1 MSIELA
7 LLSRVSYRD
16 VELTGSRLRG
26 LLALLAAG
34 QHTGCS
40 TTRLVDAL
48 WPDERPEHPAKALQ
62 VLVSRARARIGADN
76 IASTPTGYRLTL
88 PDDQVDATA
97 VLRNAAASE
106 HHARNGAHAESLA
119 EAEAGLALC
128 AGAESWGSGPDDD
141 PVEALRAARVST
153 YRSLRRSRAL
163 ALSRLD
169 RRAEALEP
177 LRDLLART
185 PRDEEVLAE
194 LLRCEAAIMG
204 PATAL
209 ARYDAY
215 RQTLREEL
223 GSDPGHALRAVHAD
237 LLRAEAP
244 AVRHGVQYDPNP
256 LLGRDHDVAEVAA
269 LLRSARVTSIVGP
282 GGLGKTRLAH
292 VVSRAAEQRAVHFV
306 SLAGA
311 TTDDDVIGEVASVL
325 GIGEPGR
332 RAATRHTSVLR
343 GVVAALGAGP
353 ALLVLDNCEH
363 VVRGAADLVRAL
375 ISMTRDLRVL
385 TTSRAPLGLSS
396 ESVYL
401 LPELSLDVATTL
413 FAQRATAARPGVDL
427 PGDVVRDLCAHL
439 DGLPLAVELAAARV
453 RVMSVVD
460 IARRIDDRFVLLRG
474 GTRDAPQRHRTLHAV
489 IDWSWQLLE
498 PDAQA
503 ALRALSIFPG
513 GFGVDAA
520 RHVVDTQDDVLLLL
534 EQLVEQSLLKVI
546 DTETGARFR
555 MLETVREF
563 TTARRAEAGETDA
576 VINRFLSWATH
587 FGIAHADS
595 VFSADPVAF
604 IADARSD
611 QDNLIQALRYGLD
624 RDDGASVVATTS
636 AVLSGLWMV
645 ESNFARIASL
655 ATDIGHVLA
664 NYRPEPELV
673 EVTRT
678 ALVLCAVSAFLI
690 QGKQPP
696 RLYAALRAFPAAPP
710 DTVIRATQLV
720 LAATTDSPEAIF
732 ALADSDEPL
741 LAGMANAVLSYAL
754 EAENDFEGALHAAR
768 RTAFVFDEHRS
779 LAMRAVAHS
788 RVGEL
793 SLQADPGDAAVHHM
807 SIALATVEKLG
818 AWTTLARGRWA
829 IVLANLQRGALEETE
844 TVLAEAKQLLGD
856 DQTGNLNMVDI
867 AARATISIARGDI
880 DAGLSG
886 WRQAAYAI
894 RASDGRV
901 GVWQLEILAVCVV
914 AHAQHHQL
922 DQVADLV
929 AAIPDAVTALVA
941 DPGTRPAVFPACGA
955 ALLAIAM
962 TDLERAPTRAARTI
976 ALAQRLHFVR
986 GFQPIMS
993 VPAAEQAARAAD
1005 EPAYDE
1011 AVSSYARLDN
1021 PSLRT
1026 EILAALAEHQRVSG
1040 SDPA

>member
-26 LLALLAAG
+26 LLALLATD
-34 QHTGCS
+34 QPTGCS
-40 TTRLVDAL
+40 TTRLIDAL
-48 WPDERPEHPAKALQ
+48 WPEDRPEHPAKALQ
-62 VLVSRARARIGADN
+62 VLVSRARTRIGTDT

-88 PDDQVDATA
+88 PGDQVDATA

-106 HHARNGAHAESLA
+106 QHARAGAHAEALA
-119 EAEAGLALC
+119 EAETGLALC
-128 AGAESWGSGPDDD
+128 AGAESWGSAAADD
-141 PVEALRAARVST
+141 PLEALRAARLST
-153 YRSLRRSRAL
+153 YRSLKRSQAL
-163 ALSRLD
+163 ALSRLA
-169 RRAEALEP
+169 RYAQALEP
-177 LRDLLART
+177 LTDLIART

-215 RQTLREEL
+215 RQTLRDDL
-223 GSDPGHALRAVHAD
+223 GSDPGQALRAVHAN

-244 AVRHGVQYDPNP
+244 TVRHGVQYDPNP
-256 LLGRDHDVAEVAA
+256 LLGRDHDIAEVTA

-292 VVSRAAEQRAVHFV
+292 VVSRAADQRAVHFV
-306 SLAGA
+306 GLAGA
-311 TTDDDVIGEVASVL
+311 TTDDDVAGEVASVL
-325 GIGEPGR
+325 GIGEPSR
-332 RAATRHTSVLR
+332 RTPTARLNILSGIVT
-343 GVVAALGAGP
+343 ALGAGP

-363 VVRGAADLVRAL
+363 VVNGAADLVRAL
-375 ISMTRDLRVL
+375 ISMSSDLRVL

-401 LPELSLDVATTL
+401 LPELTPEVAEAL
-413 FAQRATAARPGVDL
+413 FTQRATAARPTVDL
-427 PGDVVRDLCAHL
+427 PADTVRDLCAHL

-460 IARRIDDRFVLLRG
+460 IARRIDDRFTLLRG
-474 GTRDAPQRHRTLHAV
+474 GTRDAPQRHHTLHAV

-498 PDAQA
+498 PAAQA
-503 ALRALSIFPG
+503 AMRALSIFPD
-513 GFGVDAA
+513 GFNAA
-520 RHVVDTQDDVLLLL
+520 AAQQLTDTRQDVLPTL
-534 EQLVEQSLLKVI
+534 EQLVQQSLLKVI

-563 TTARRAEAGETDA
+563 AAAARAEAGEATKVTD
-576 VINRFLSWATH
+576 RFLTWATH
-587 FGIAHADS
+587 FGTTHAES
-595 VFSADPVAF
+595 IFSPDPIGF
-604 IADARSD
+604 IAEARSE

-624 RDDGASVVATTS
+624 RADGASVVATTS

-655 ATDIGHVLA
+655 ATDIGRVLA
-664 NYRPEPELV
+664 NYQPEPELV

-678 ALVLCAVSAFLI
+678 ALVLCAISAFLI
-690 QGKQPP
+690 QGQQPP
-696 RLYAALRAFPAAPP
+696 RLYAALRAFPTAPP
-710 DTVIRATQLV
+710 DTVIRAAQRV
-720 LAATTDSPEAIF
+720 LAATTENPEAIT

-741 LAGMANAVLSYAL
+741 VSGMANAVLSYAL
-754 EAENDFEGALHAAR
+754 EAENDFDGALSAAQR
-768 RTAFVFDEHRS
+768 AVFVFDEHGS

-793 SLQADPGDAAVHHM
+793 SLQAEPGDAALHHM
-807 SIALATVEKLG
+807 TIALATVEKLG

-829 IVLANLQRGALEETE
+829 IVLANLQRGALDETE
-844 TVLAEAKQLLGD
+844 KVLAEAQSLLGD
-856 DQTGNLNMVDI
+856 DQTNNLNMVDT
-867 AARATISIARGDI
+867 AVRASVSIARGDI
-880 DAGLSG
+880 DAGLTS
-886 WRQAAYAI
+886 WRQAAHTI
-894 RASDGRV
+894 SPSE
-901 GVWQLEILAVCVV
+901 GVWPLELISICVV

-922 DQVADLV
+922 DKVTDLT
-929 AAIPDAVTALVA
+929 AALPERVTALAA
-941 DPGTRPAVFPACGA
+941 DTNIRPALFPACGA

-962 TDLERAPTRAARTI
+962 TNLDRAPALAARTI
-976 ALAQRLHFVR
+976 ALAQRLHFLR

-993 VPAAEQAARAAD
+993 VAAAEQAARNAD
-1005 EPAYDE
+1005 QPAYDE
-1011 AVSSYARLDN
+1011 AVSSYADLDN
-1021 PSLRT
+1021 PTLRT
-1026 EILAALAEHQRVSG
+1026 EILTVLGEHRQLSG